1 MRKMLAV
8 LIMGFLVAAGAV
20 SAQEEQPAQKPKPI
34 FNMLLKPQGSV
45 TPTGNLNALVIFLAD
60 QLGRNVDKK
69 PQFQPIVITT
79 FVNLDNLRE
88 TSRLGRLLSEN
99 LMHEMHV
106 RKWSI
111 VDFRLVSNL
120 LITESGEFSLARD
133 IKKIKETYRVGG
145 IVTGTYLIT
154 NDTVMVN
161 ARFMDT
167 DTGMVLSTGQV
178 AIPTEG
184 NELLLYNAPQRGMS
198 IKGASELPAGD
209 DIRKWIDD
217 DIRKRVQEEMKRTH
231 DDLKMRLTTEMSLL
245 VEDEVEKSKQSA
257 KASPKAGAKKKIPEK

>member
-1 MRKMLAV
+1 MRKLLIV
-8 LIMGFLVAAGAV
+8 LIMVFLVAAGAV
-20 SAQEEQPAQKPKPI
+20 SAQEEQPAQNPKPI
-34 FNMLLKPQGSV
+34 YTMLLKPQGSA
-45 TPTGNLNALVIFLAD
+45 TPAGNLNALVTFLAD
-60 QLGRNVDKK
+60 QLERNVDKK
-69 PQFQPIVITT
+69 AQHQPIVITT

-106 RKWSI
+106 RRWSI

-133 IKKIKETYRVGG
+133 MKKIKETYRVGG

-184 NELLLYNAPQRGMS
+184 NELLLYNAPHRGMS

-209 DIRKWIDD
+209 DMRKLIDD
-217 DIRKRVQEEMKRTH
+217 DVRKRVQEEMKRVH
-231 DDLKMRLTTEMSLL
+231 DDLKMRLTTEMRLL

-257 KASPKAGAKKKIPEK
+257 KAVPKGKAKKKVPEK